1 MKNSQ
6 LALCGLLA
14 VLSSSLCAQTPE
26 EVAKARGYPVRYCAA
41 TGTVEMRQV
50 LIAEL

>member
-14 VLSSSLCAQTPE
+14 VLSSLLCAQTPE
-26 EVAKARGYPVRYCAA
+26 EVAKSDLGYTPAFLAR
-41 TGTVEMRQV
+41 
-50 LIAEL
+50 ELKEGRPL